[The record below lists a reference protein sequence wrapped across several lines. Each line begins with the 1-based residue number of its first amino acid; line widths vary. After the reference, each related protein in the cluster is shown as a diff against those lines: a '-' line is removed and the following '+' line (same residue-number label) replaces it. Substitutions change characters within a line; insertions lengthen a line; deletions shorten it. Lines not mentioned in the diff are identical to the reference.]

1 LGAGACGMSDR
12 TKKETIEEFLAR
24 GGAIKKIDPVPEDK
38 PITKSKIK
46 GWQKSVTQNKG
57 KMK

>member
-1 LGAGACGMSDR
+1 MSADDNMKR
-12 TKKETIEEFLAR
+12 ETVEEFLAR
-24 GGAIKKIDPVPEDK
+24 GGVIKKIAPEPESK

-46 GWQKSVTQNKG
+46 GWQKSVTHKKG

>member
-1 LGAGACGMSDR
+1 MSDR